1 MAKRQL
7 PKRLFKQDHV
17 SSYKADISPKARM
30 KRLAREHEDVL
41 QNIEF
46 ALVRCHRDDPRVDDR
61 VADEALGAAIRGVE
75 PDEPHAADVFAALAS
90 IRQMREDV
98 EDGVW
103 RDALQVVRD
112 SVRRHSERRP
122 GETSYLD
129 FVAPYVP

>member
-17 SSYKADISPKARM
+17 SSYKADRSPKARM
-30 KRLAREHEDVL
+30 KRVARDHEDVL

-46 ALVRCHRDDPRVDDR
+46 ALVRCHKDDPRVDDR
-61 VADEALGAAIRGVE
+61 VADEALTGAIAGAE
-75 PDEPHAADVFAALAS
+75 PDGPHASDVFAALAS
-90 IRQMREDV
+90 IRRLREDV
-98 EDGVW
+98 EDEIW
-103 RDALQVVRD
+103 REALRVVRD